1 MTLKVL
7 HVIPSLSPLRGG
19 PSFVVPAMAHGL
31 TQAGVE
37 VHIATTDDDGP
48 DGHLDVLLGQPVVH
62 DGVTCWYFRRQTRFY
77 TASWPLAQ
85 WLRQNVRQY
94 DLVHI
99 HALFSCASLLAAFYA
114 YRNGIPYVVRPLGTL
129 TRWGV
134 TQRRPL
140 LKRVSLW
147 LFERH
152 ILRHAARVQF
162 TSIQERNESEALGTP
177 MASVLLPLGLEQ
189 AFFEPL
195 PASDTFRRAYPA
207 LQGKT
212 VILFLARL
220 DAVKGLDL
228 LLPAFAELCRTRPD
242 VALVLA
248 GSGDAEFTEGLRAQ
262 VRRLGIE
269 QDVIFTGFL
278 AGEQKMA
285 AFAAADLFVLPSY
298 SENFGVVVVEAMA
311 SSVPI
316 IISDR
321 VGLAEDIRQADAG
334 VIVPCQHEALVA
346 SMAELIDDPQRRHAL
361 AQQGRLLAEQRF
373 SLEAMNRQLLAL
385 YHDLTSTSEGKKPH
399 EVSPFL

>member
-1 MTLKVL
+1 MNK
-7 HVIPSLSPLRGG
+7 
-19 PSFVVPAMAHGL
+19 
-31 TQAGVE
+31 
-37 VHIATTDDDGP
+37 
-48 DGHLDVLLGQPVVH
+48 
-62 DGVTCWYFRRQTRFY
+62 
-77 TASWPLAQ
+77 
-85 WLRQNVRQY
+85 
-94 DLVHI
+94 
-99 HALFSCASLLAAFYA
+99 
-114 YRNGIPYVVRPLGTL
+114 
-129 TRWGV
+129 
-134 TQRRPL
+134 RRPWM
-140 LKRVSLW
+140 KKISFY

-152 ILRHAARVQF
+152 ILRHAARVQL
-162 TSIQERNESEALGTP
+162 TSIQERNESEALGIP

-212 VILFLARL
+212 VILFLAGL

-228 LLPAFAELCRTRPD
+228 LLPAFAELRRTRPD
-242 VALVLA
+242 VVLVLA

-262 VRRLGIE
+262 ARRLGIE

-278 AGEQKMA
+278 AGEDKRA

-346 SMAELIDDPQRRHAL
+346 RMAELIDDPQRRHAL

-373 SLEAMNRQLLAL
+373 SLEAMTDGLVQL
-385 YHDLTSTSEGKKPH
+385 YN
-399 EVSPFL
+399 EVVTTVR

>member
-1 MTLKVL
+1 
-7 HVIPSLSPLRGG
+7 
-19 PSFVVPAMAHGL
+19 MARGL

-48 DGHLDVLLGQPVVH
+48 DGHLDVPLGQPVVH
-62 DGVTCWYFRRQTRFY
+62 NGVICWYFRRQTRFY

-99 HALFSCASLLAAFYA
+99 HSVFNFPGAAAAYA
-114 YRNGIPYVVRPLGTL
+114 AYGAHAPYIVRPA
-129 TRWGV
+129 GV
-134 TQRRPL
+134 LRKYGMNKRRPWM
-140 LKRVSLW
+140 KKISFY

-152 ILRHAARVQF
+152 ILRHAARVQL
-162 TSIQERNESEALGTP
+162 TSIQERNESEALGIP

-228 LLPAFAELCRTRPD
+228 LLPAFAELRRTRPD
-242 VALVLA
+242 VVLVLA

-262 VRRLGIE
+262 ARRLGIE

-278 AGEQKMA
+278 AGEDKRA

-346 SMAELIDDPQRRHAL
+346 RMAELIDDPQRRHAL
-361 AQQGRLLAEQRF
+361 ARQGRLLAEQRF

-385 YHDLTSTSEGKKPH
+385 YTELTSTSEG
-399 EVSPFL
+399 ELRYGCYD